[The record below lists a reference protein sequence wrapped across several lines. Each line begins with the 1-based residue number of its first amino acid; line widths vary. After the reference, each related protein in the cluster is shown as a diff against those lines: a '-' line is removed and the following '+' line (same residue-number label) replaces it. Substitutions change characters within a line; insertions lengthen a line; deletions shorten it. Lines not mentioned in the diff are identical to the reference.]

1 MKNKNIKNPTGEGMS
16 ALSWKK
22 KKGTSVT
29 AYNQTKLI
37 KQEQLERKVKC
48 IDM

>member
-1 MKNKNIKNPTGEGMS
+1 MKNKNIKNPTGEVVS
-16 ALSWKK
+16 ALGWK

-29 AYNQTKLI
+29 AYNQTKLR
-37 KQEQLERKVKC
+37 KQEQFERQFKC

>member
-22 KKGTSVT
+22 KGTSVT

-37 KQEQLERKVKC
+37 KQEQFERKVNC

>member
-1 MKNKNIKNPTGEGMS
+1 MKNKNVKNPTGEAMS
-16 ALSWKK
+16 ALSWK

-29 AYNQTKLI
+29 AYNQTKLR
-37 KQEQLERKVKC
+37 KQEQFERKVKC